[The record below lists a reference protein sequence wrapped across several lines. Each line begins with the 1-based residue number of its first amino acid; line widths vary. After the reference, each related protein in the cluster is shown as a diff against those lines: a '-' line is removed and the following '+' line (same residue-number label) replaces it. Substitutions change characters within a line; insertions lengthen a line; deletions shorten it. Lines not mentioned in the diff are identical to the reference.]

1 MTAPIAL
8 TREETADLTRR
19 LRDFGRD
26 ELEQEITALQA
37 EMLLDLIR
45 ERIGPAFY
53 NRGLY
58 DAQAVVA
65 ARAEEIGEAVLALE
79 KPLPR

>member
-1 MTAPIAL
+1 MKPQIAL
-8 TREETADLTRR
+8 SREETTDLTRR
-19 LRDFGRD
+19 LRDFARK
-26 ELEQEITALQA
+26 ELEQDISQLQA
-37 EMLLDLIR
+37 EMLLDVIR
-45 ERIGPAFY
+45 DQVGPAFY

-79 KPLPR
+79 KTAR